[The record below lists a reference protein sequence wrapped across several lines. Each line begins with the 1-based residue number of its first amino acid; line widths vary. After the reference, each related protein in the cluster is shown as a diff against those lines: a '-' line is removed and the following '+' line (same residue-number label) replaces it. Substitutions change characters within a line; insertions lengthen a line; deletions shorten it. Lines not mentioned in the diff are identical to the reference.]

1 MTNNTPI
8 TPEHNVVRLYKEKLN
23 MLLEVVQIINE
34 DHTTEELMAEFDTLL
49 RDGLG
54 VQKIIVY
61 TRSRSHWDTLL
72 ASGVGPEQLALIDPS
87 RDFANITKIEGL
99 TMTENKAF
107 EGLDVVIPLFHKFKL
122 TGYVLV
128 GDGEDDEGLSPTL
141 KNQKL
146 IQILSNLV
154 VVFIEHK
161 HVQEKLSKE
170 ESLRNEL
177 KIASQIQM
185 GLIPSNSELDVS
197 QHTKILSIYHPHH
210 DVGGDYYDV
219 LKLSTYSIGL
229 CMADVSGKGIGAAL
243 LMSNFQAMLRSLFTS
258 HIPLDKLVRE
268 LNERIG
274 HSTSSTDKFITAFI
288 GRYNL
293 ISGRLEYINAGH
305 LAPIVNF
312 KNDNSI
318 LELQDG
324 CIALGMLDFIP
335 VIDVGSVIMRKGTRL
350 VAFTDGVVELD
361 NGSVVNR
368 SVEDIK
374 KILCKTDDISQT
386 MNQLSELIDDNI
398 ARNSVFDDVSVLGVE
413 FVKKGILRLM

>member
-1 MTNNTPI
+1 MNNEAITN
-8 TPEHNVVRLYKEKLN
+8 HNVVRHYKEKLN

-34 DHTTEELMAEFDTLL
+34 DHTTEELMSEFDTLM

-61 TRSRSHWDTLL
+61 TRTRSHWDTLL
-72 ASGVGPEQLALIDPS
+72 ASGVSQEQLAKIDVAH
-87 RDFANITKIEGL
+87 DFANITRIEGL
-99 TMTENKAF
+99 TMTENPAF

-122 TGYVLV
+122 AGYVLV
-128 GDGEDDEGLSPTL
+128 GDGEDDDGLSPTY

-161 HVQEKLSKE
+161 RVQERLSKE
-170 ESLRNEL
+170 ESLKNEL

-185 GLIPSNSELDVS
+185 GLIPTNEELKVS
-197 QHTKILSIYHPHH
+197 SHANVLSIYHPHQN
-210 DVGGDYYDV
+210 VGGDYYDV
-219 LKLSTYSIGL
+219 INLSPYSFGF

-268 LNERIG
+268 LNERIC
-274 HSTSSTDKFITAFI
+274 HSTASTDKFITAFI
-288 GRYNL
+288 GRYNIL
-293 ISGRLEYINAGH
+293 SGRLEYINAGH

-312 KNDNSI
+312 HHDNSI
-318 LELQDG
+318 VELQDG
-324 CIALGMLDFIP
+324 CIALGMLDYIP
-335 VIDVGSVIMRKGTRL
+335 VIEVNNIRLRKGSRL
-350 VAFTDGVVELD
+350 VAFTDGLVELD
-361 NGSVVNR
+361 DGSAVNR

-374 KILCKTDDISQT
+374 KILCKTEHIDQT
-386 MNQLSELIDDNI
+386 MSAIADLIDDNI
-398 ARNSVFDDVSVLGVE
+398 ASNRVFDDVSVLGIE
-413 FVKKGILRLM
+413 FVKKGIFRFR

>member
-1 MTNNTPI
+1 MSSEIIAN
-8 TPEHNVVRLYKEKLN
+8 HNAVRHYKEKLN

-34 DHTTEELMAEFDTLL
+34 DHSTEELMAEFDTLL

-61 TRSRSHWDTLL
+61 NRTRSHWDILL
-72 ASGVGPEQLALIDPS
+72 ASGVSQEQLAMIDVA

-99 TMTENKAF
+99 TMAENPAF

-122 TGYVLV
+122 AGYVLV
-128 GDGEDDEGLSPTL
+128 GDGEDEDGLSPTY

-161 HVQEKLSKE
+161 RVQEKLSKE
-170 ESLRNEL
+170 ESLKNEL

-185 GLIPSNSELDVS
+185 GLIPTNEELNVS
-197 QHTKILSIYHPHH
+197 SHCKVQSIYHPHH
-210 DVGGDYYDV
+210 NVGGDYYDIIN
-219 LKLSTYSIGL
+219 LSSYSFGF

-268 LNERIG
+268 LNERIC

-288 GRYNL
+288 GRYN
-293 ISGRLEYINAGH
+293 IINGRLEYINAGH

-312 KNDNSI
+312 QSDNSI
-318 LELQDG
+318 VELQDG

-335 VIDVGSVIMRKGTRL
+335 VIELGSISLRKGCKM
-350 VAFTDGVVELD
+350 VAFTDGLVELD
-361 NGSVVNR
+361 DGAVVNR
-368 SVEDIK
+368 SVEEIK
-374 KILCKTDDISQT
+374 KILCKTEHIDQT
-386 MNQLSELIDDNI
+386 MSSIAEMIDDNI
-398 ARNSVFDDVSVLGVE
+398 ARNRVFDDVSVLGIE
-413 FVKKGILRLM
+413 FVKKGILRLR